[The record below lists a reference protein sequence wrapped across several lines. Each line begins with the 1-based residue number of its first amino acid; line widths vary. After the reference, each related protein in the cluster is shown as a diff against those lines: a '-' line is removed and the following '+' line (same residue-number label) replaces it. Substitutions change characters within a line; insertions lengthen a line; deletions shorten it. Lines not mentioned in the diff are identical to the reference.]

1 MSDSLTSLFT
11 KEQLWAIH
19 SRHSFQKSHMSE
31 LLSLLFEKSDVSDSL
46 EKFVFSYIFDSF
58 PLFYAQERIAHGA
71 LCSFTHF

>member
-11 KEQLWAIH
+11 KEELWAIH

-46 EKFVFSYIFDSF
+46 EKCIFLFV
-58 PLFYAQERIAHGA
+58 
-71 LCSFTHF
+71 